1 MQIETLKKAE
11 EFKQGHFNLVQ
22 YFLKKGCTFSVKDIE
37 TDKMTVQNSLNYEE
51 IKKAINDYETH
62 LEIFKDNKMISR
74 VWIIPY
80 NEGIDIIADY
90 LVSKEI
96 DTWADKFEKTMEHF
110 INASLFSE
118 TDNLQSV
125 SSRVMVGRV
134 ISGGTGIF
142 ELLLDTDK
150 IKNTEYSEDETGGIT
165 SFTNLKI
172 DPLFQDL
179 ISHGINNIDFFIPE

>member
-74 VWIIPY
+74 VWIIPC
-80 NEGIDIIADY
+80 NEGIDLIADY
-90 LVSKEI
+90 LVSKEV
-96 DTWADKFEKTMEHF
+96 DDWSNKFEKTMEQLEKE
-110 INASLFSE
+110 N
-118 TDNLQSV
+118 Q
-125 SSRVMVGRV
+125 
-134 ISGGTGIF
+134 
-142 ELLLDTDK
+142 
-150 IKNTEYSEDETGGIT
+150 
-165 SFTNLKI
+165 
-172 DPLFQDL
+172 
-179 ISHGINNIDFFIPE
+179 

>member
-1 MQIETLKKAE
+1 MKIETLKKAE
-11 EFKQGHFNLVQ
+11 EFKQGHLNLVQ

-37 TDKMTVQNSLNYEE
+37 TDKMTVQNSLNYED

-96 DTWADKFEKTMEHF
+96 DTWADKFEKTMEQL
-110 INASLFSE
+110 N
-118 TDNLQSV
+118 
-125 SSRVMVGRV
+125 
-134 ISGGTGIF
+134 
-142 ELLLDTDK
+142 
-150 IKNTEYSEDETGGIT
+150 
-165 SFTNLKI
+165 
-172 DPLFQDL
+172 
-179 ISHGINNIDFFIPE
+179 